1 MSDGGGACVELAVQE
16 RPLLVKCCVHREFEW
31 VGRGVG
37 VGGFEGL
44 LVRVLRWLTARA
56 GNKSEG
62 YL

>member
-1 MSDGGGACVELAVQE
+1 MNE
-16 RPLLVKCCVHREFEW
+16 RPLLVSCCVCSEFEW

-37 VGGFEGL
+37 VGGCEGL

-62 YL
+62 HL